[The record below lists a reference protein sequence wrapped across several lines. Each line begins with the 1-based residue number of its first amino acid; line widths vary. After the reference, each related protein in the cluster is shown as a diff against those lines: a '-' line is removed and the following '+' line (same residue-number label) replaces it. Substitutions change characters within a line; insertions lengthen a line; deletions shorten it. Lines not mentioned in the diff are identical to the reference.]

1 MSLKKILFS
10 LVAAQSLLFVVD
22 ALHAAPLRAGGAKVD
37 ITHPEH
43 PTRPGDKLYAKA
55 LVLSDD
61 TTTAVLI
68 TVDAV
73 SLGEIGYIK
82 KDYLPNVRAA
92 LAKDLKIK
100 PENVLINASHCHGIV
115 CQEKDIEQ
123 RTVQAVKEAYKKLE
137 PVKVGVGTGHE
148 DRIQE
153 NRRLKLKS
161 GKEADVRHAYS
172 LPADDEVVGTGP
184 VDPEI
189 GVLRIDR
196 KDGTTLAVVYNFAV
210 HPIQG
215 VAGGEN
221 TADITGFASQVIEDN
236 LGEGAIALFVQGCA
250 GDINPALY
258 KEVDL
263 PRDAEPLGNML
274 GLSTLKAVRKIKTR
288 ENTPFKLIN
297 ESLTLPRGEIQ
308 PRIYALE
315 ARQKELLGSLQG
327 TTLNLKTF
335 LPLAFKYKV
344 SGEFPTHPAHRYLHE
359 KGLGR
364 EELRKLDEDNRKR
377 IEQYLQNIY
386 VMEDLTRLQE
396 NLRLLKM
403 HQAQHVAAGKR
414 TLDVELV
421 GLRVGDFVL
430 VTSPG
435 ELTCQIGLNIKKA
448 SPHEHTFVAGYTN
461 GYIYYAPTAEQLAN
475 VGGAQEDSDCL
486 LAPEWQKIFEDRV
499 KEMLK
504 KL

>member
-1 MSLKKILFS
+1 MRST
-10 LVAAQSLLFVVD
+10 QSLL
-22 ALHAAPLRAGGAKVD
+22 ALLLLLTASSTAFLLAAPLRAGAAKVD
-37 ITHPEH
+37 ITHPDH

-55 LVLSDD
+55 LVLTDD
-61 TTTAVLI
+61 TTTAVII

-82 KDYLPNVRAA
+82 NDYLPNVRAA
-92 LAKDLKIK
+92 LAKELKIK
-100 PENVLINASHCHGIV
+100 PESVLINASHCHGIV
-115 CQEKDIEQ
+115 CQERDMEQ

-137 PVKVGVGTGHE
+137 PVNVGVGTGHE
-148 DRIQE
+148 DRVME

-172 LPADDEVVGTGP
+172 LPPDDEVVGVGP

-189 GVLRIDR
+189 GILRIDR

-236 LGEGAIALFVQGCA
+236 LSEGTIALFIQGCA

-258 KEVDL
+258 KDVEK
-263 PRDAEPLGNML
+263 PRDAEAFGNML
-274 GLSTLKAVRKIKTR
+274 GLSTLKAARKVKTC
-288 ENTPFKLIN
+288 ENAPLKLLN
-297 ESLTLPRGEIQ
+297 EPLTLPRGELQ

-315 ARQKELLGSLQG
+315 SRQKELLGSLQG
-327 TTLNLKTF
+327 TTLNLKSF
-335 LPLAFKYKV
+335 LPLAVKYKL
-344 SGEFPTHPAHRYLHE
+344 SDSPSHAAHRYFHE

-364 EELRKLDEDNRKR
+364 EELRKLDADNRKR

-396 NLRLLKM
+396 NLRLLKI
-403 HQAQHVAAGKR
+403 HQAQHIAAGKR

-448 SPHEHTFVAGYTN
+448 SPHANTFVAGYTN

-486 LAPEWQKIFEDRV
+486 LAPEWQKLFEDRV
-499 KEMLK
+499 AELLK

>member
-1 MSLKKILFS
+1 MLKTQM
-10 LVAAQSLLFVVD
+10 VALLFTVVT
-22 ALHAAPLRAGGAKVD
+22 AMPLFAAPLRAGAAKVD

-61 TTTAVLI
+61 TTTTVII

-82 KDYLPNVRAA
+82 REYLSNVRAA

-115 CQEKDIEQ
+115 CQEKDMEQ
-123 RTVQAVKEAYKKLE
+123 RTLQAVKEAYKNLE
-137 PVKVGVGTGHE
+137 PVKVGVGTGRE
-148 DRIQE
+148 DRIME

-172 LPADDEVVGTGP
+172 LPADEEVVATGP

-189 GVLRIDR
+189 GVLRLDR
-196 KDGTTLAVVYNFAV
+196 KDGSTLAVVYNFAV

-236 LGEGAIALFVQGCA
+236 LSEGTIALFVQGCA
-250 GDINPALY
+250 GDINPTLY

-288 ENTPFKLIN
+288 ENAPLKLIN
-297 ESLTLPRGEIQ
+297 EPLTLPRGELQ

-315 ARQKELLGSLQG
+315 ARQKELLSSLQG

-335 LPLAFKYKV
+335 LPLAVKYKV
-344 SGEFPTHPAHRYLHE
+344 SGDFPSHAAHRYFHE
-359 KGLGR
+359 KALGR
-364 EELRKLDEDNRKR
+364 EELRKLDADNRKR
-377 IEQYLQNIY
+377 MEQYLQNIY

-421 GLRVGDFVL
+421 GLRIGDFIL

-448 SPHEHTFVAGYTN
+448 SPHENTFVAGYTN

-475 VGGAQEDSDCL
+475 AGGAQEDSDCL
-486 LAPEWQKIFEDRV
+486 LAPEWQKLFEDRV
-499 KEMLK
+499 AELLK

>member
-1 MSLKKILFS
+1 MNKLLLA
-10 LVAAQSLLFVVD
+10 LVLSTVAPAPLL
-22 ALHAAPLRAGGAKVD
+22 AAPLRAGAAKVD
-37 ITHPEH
+37 ITSPDA
-43 PTRPGDKLYAKA
+43 PTRQGDRLWARA

-61 TTTAVLI
+61 ATTVVLV
-68 TVDAV
+68 TLDAV
-73 SLGEIGYIK
+73 AIENIGYIK
-82 KDYLPNVRAA
+82 NDYLPNVRAA
-92 LAKDLKIK
+92 LEKELKIK
-100 PENVLINASHCHGIV
+100 PECVVVNASHCHGIV
-115 CQEKDIEQ
+115 CKDVEQ
-123 RTVQAVKEAYKKLE
+123 RTVQAVKAAWKKMV
-137 PVKVGVGTGHE
+137 PVTIGVGTGHE

-172 LPADDEVVGTGP
+172 LPPDDEVVGVGP

-196 KDGTTLAVVYNFAV
+196 KEGGTLAVVYNFAV

-221 TADITGFASQVIEDN
+221 TADITGFSSQVIEDN
-236 LGEGAIALFVQGCA
+236 LDEGTIALFVQGCA

-258 KEVDL
+258 KDVDK
-263 PRDAEPLGNML
+263 PRDAEPQGNML
-274 GLSTLKAVRKIKTR
+274 GLSTLKAVRGIKTA
-288 ENTPFKLIN
+288 EGAPLKLVN
-297 ESLTLPRGEIQ
+297 ESLTLPRGDRTE
-308 PRIYALE
+308 RIYALE
-315 ARQKELLGSLQG
+315 ARQKELLGSLTG

-335 LPLAFKYKV
+335 LALTAKYDLAP
-344 SGEFPTHPAHRYLHE
+344 EFPSHYAHRYAQE
-359 KGLGR
+359 KALGK
-364 EELRKLDEDNRKR
+364 EILRKLDSNNRKAL
-377 IEQYLQNIY
+377 EQYLKNIL
-386 VMEDLTRLQE
+386 VMEDLTRVQE

-435 ELTCQIGLNIKKA
+435 ELTCQIGLNIKKT
-448 SPHEHTFVAGYTN
+448 SPHKNTFVAGYTN

-499 KEMLK
+499 AELLK

>member
-1 MSLKKILFS
+1 MLVSLLV
-10 LVAAQSLLFVVD
+10 LVAPTAPLI
-22 ALHAAPLRAGGAKVD
+22 AAPLRAGAAKID
-37 ITHPEH
+37 ITHPDH

-61 TTTAVLI
+61 TTTTVLI

-73 SLGEIGYIK
+73 ALGEIGYIRN
-82 KDYLPNVRAA
+82 DYLPNVRVS

-115 CQEKDIEQ
+115 CTDMEQ
-123 RTVQAVKEAYKKLE
+123 RTVHAVKEAWKKMV
-137 PVKVGVGTGHE
+137 PVKVGVGSGHE
-148 DRIQE
+148 DRIME

-172 LPADDEVVGTGP
+172 LPADDEVVGVGP
-184 VDPEI
+184 IDPEI

-236 LGEGAIALFVQGCA
+236 LSDGAIALFVQGCA

-258 KEVDL
+258 KEVDK

-274 GLSTLKAVRKIKTR
+274 GLSTLKAVRKATTR
-288 ENTPFKLIN
+288 EDAPLKLIN
-297 ESLTLPRGEIQ
+297 ESLTLPRGELQ

-327 TTLNLKTF
+327 TTLNLKSF
-335 LPLAFKYKV
+335 LSLAVKYKV
-344 SGEFPTHPAHRYLHE
+344 SGDFPSHAAHRYFHE
-359 KGLGR
+359 KALGR
-364 EELRKLDEDNRKR
+364 EELRKLDADNHKR
-377 IEQYLQNIY
+377 MEQYLQNIY

-403 HQAQHVAAGKR
+403 HQAQHAAAGKR

-421 GLRVGDFVL
+421 GLRIGDFVL

-448 SPHEHTFVAGYTN
+448 SPHENTFVAGYTN

-486 LAPEWQKIFEDRV
+486 LAPEWQKLFEVRV
-499 KEMLK
+499 AELLS

>member
-1 MSLKKILFS
+1 MRSTQLL
-10 LVAAQSLLFVVD
+10 LVLLLVLTLSPP
-22 ALHAAPLRAGGAKVD
+22 APLLAAPLRAGAAKVD
-37 ITHPEH
+37 ITHPDH

-55 LVLSDD
+55 LVLTDD
-61 TTTAVLI
+61 TTTAVII

-73 SLGEIGYIK
+73 ALGEIGHIK
-82 KDYLPNVRAA
+82 NDYLSNVRAA
-92 LAKDLKIK
+92 LEKDLKIK
-100 PENVLINASHCHGIV
+100 PECVLINASHCHGIV
-115 CQEKDIEQ
+115 CKDIEQ
-123 RTVQAVKEAYKKLE
+123 RTVQAVKEAWKKMV
-137 PVKVGVGTGHE
+137 PVNVGVGSGHE
-148 DRIQE
+148 DRIME

-172 LPADDEVVGTGP
+172 LPPDDEVVGVGP

-196 KDGTTLAVVYNFAV
+196 MDGTPLAVVYNFAV

-236 LGEGAIALFVQGCA
+236 LSEGTIAIFIQGCA
-250 GDINPALY
+250 GDINPAFY

-288 ENTPFKLIN
+288 ENAPLKLIN
-297 ESLTLPRGEIQ
+297 ESLTLPRGELQ

-315 ARQKELLGSLQG
+315 ARQKELLSSLQG

-335 LPLAFKYKV
+335 LPLAVKYKL
-344 SGEFPTHPAHRYLHE
+344 SGDFPSHAAHRYFHE
-359 KGLGR
+359 KALGR
-364 EELRKLDEDNRKR
+364 EDLRKLDADNRKR

-421 GLRVGDFVL
+421 GLRVGEFVL

-435 ELTCQIGLNIKKA
+435 ELTCQIGLNIKQS
-448 SPHEHTFVAGYTN
+448 SPYKNTFVAGYTN

-486 LAPEWQKIFEDRV
+486 LAPEWQKLFEDRV
-499 KEMLK
+499 AELLK

>member
-1 MSLKKILFS
+1 MIPST
-10 LVAAQSLLFVVD
+10 APLL
-22 ALHAAPLRAGGAKVD
+22 AAPLRAGAAKVD
-37 ITHPEH
+37 ITHPDH

-55 LVLSDD
+55 LVLSDE

-73 SLGEIGYIK
+73 ALGEIGYIK
-82 KDYLPNVRAA
+82 NDYLPNVRAA
-92 LAKDLKIK
+92 LAKELKIK

-123 RTVQAVKEAYKKLE
+123 RTVQAVKEAWKKMV
-137 PVKVGVGTGHE
+137 PVNVGVGTGHE
-148 DRIQE
+148 DRIME

-172 LPADDEVVGTGP
+172 LPPDDEVVGVGP

-196 KDGTTLAVVYNFAV
+196 KDGTTLAVVYNFAC

-236 LGEGAIALFVQGCA
+236 LSEGTIALFVQGCA

-258 KEVDL
+258 KGVDL

-274 GLSTLKAVRKIKTR
+274 GLSTLKAMRKIKTR
-288 ENTPFKLIN
+288 ENAPLKLIH
-297 ESLTLPRGEIQ
+297 ESLTLPRGELQ

-315 ARQKELLGSLQG
+315 SRQKELLGSLQG
-327 TTLNLKTF
+327 TTLNLKSF
-335 LPLAFKYKV
+335 LPLAVKYKV
-344 SGEFPTHPAHRYLHE
+344 TGDFPSHAAHRYFHE

-364 EELRKLDEDNRKR
+364 EELRKLDADNRKR

-403 HQAQHVAAGKR
+403 HQAQHLAAGKR

-435 ELTCQIGLNIKKA
+435 ELTCQIGLNIKTA
-448 SPHEHTFVAGYTN
+448 SPHKNTFVAGYTN

-486 LAPEWQKIFEDRV
+486 LAPEWQKLFEDRV
-499 KEMLK
+499 AELLK

>member
-1 MSLKKILFS
+1 MLKFPF
-10 LVAAQSLLFVVD
+10 LLLGLIVGVIIALD
-22 ALHAAPLRAGGAKVD
+22 ATLDAAPLRAGVAKVD
-37 ITHPEH
+37 ITHPDH

-61 TTTAVLI
+61 TTT
-68 TVDAV
+68 TVIISLDAV
-73 SLGEIGYIK
+73 AVGGIGYIK
-82 KDYLPNVRAA
+82 NDYLPNVRAA
-92 LAKDLKIK
+92 LEKELKIK
-100 PENVLINASHCHGIV
+100 PSNVLINASHCHGVV
-115 CQEKDIEQ
+115 CQEKDMEE
-123 RTVQAVKEAYKKLE
+123 RTVQAVQEAYKKLE
-137 PVKVGVGTGHE
+137 PVKVGVGKGRE
-148 DRIQE
+148 DRIME

-172 LPADDEVVGTGP
+172 LPADDEVVGVGP

-196 KDGTTLAVVYNFAV
+196 MDGTTLAVVYNFAV

-236 LGEGAIALFVQGCA
+236 LSEGAVALFVQGCA

-258 KEVDL
+258 KDVDK

-274 GLSTLKAVRKIKTR
+274 GLSTLKAVRTIKTK
-288 ENTPFKLIN
+288 EAAPLKHIN
-297 ESLTLPRGEIQ
+297 EPLTLPRGELQ
-308 PRIYALE
+308 PRIYAQE
-315 ARQKELLGSLQG
+315 ARQKELLGTLQG
-327 TTLNLKTF
+327 TSLNLKTF
-335 LPLAFKYKV
+335 LALTAKYDL
-344 SGEFPTHPAHRYLHE
+344 SPDFPSHYAHRYFQE
-359 KGLGR
+359 QALGR
-364 EELRKLDEDNRKR
+364 EDLRKLDANNRKNL
-377 IEQYLQNIY
+377 EAYLKNVL
-386 VMEDLTRLQE
+386 VMEELTRVQE
-396 NLRLLKM
+396 NLRLLKL

-448 SPHEHTFVAGYTN
+448 SPHANTFVAGYTN

-486 LAPEWQKIFEDRV
+486 LAPEWQKLFEDRV
-499 KEMLK
+499 AELLK

>member
-1 MSLKKILFS
+1 MNLTKAVLS
-10 LVAAQSLLFVVD
+10 LVVTIAVVL
-22 ALHAAPLRAGGAKVD
+22 ASRHVLASPLRAGAAKVD
-37 ITHPEH
+37 ITHPDH
-43 PTRPGDKLYAKA
+43 PTRPGDRLYAKA

-61 TTTAVLI
+61 STTAVII

-73 SLGEIGYIK
+73 ALSEIGYIK
-82 KDYLPNVRAA
+82 NDYLPNVREA
-92 LAKDLKIK
+92 LAKELKIK
-100 PENVLINASHCHGIV
+100 PECVLINASHCHGIV
-115 CQEKDIEQ
+115 CQDIEQ
-123 RTVQAVKEAYKKLE
+123 RTVKAVKEAWKKMV
-137 PVKVGVGTGHE
+137 PVNVGVGSGRE
-148 DRIQE
+148 DRIME

-172 LPADDEVVGTGP
+172 LPADDEVVGVGP

-236 LGEGAIALFVQGCA
+236 LSEGTIALFVQGCA
-250 GDINPALY
+250 GDINPAFY

-263 PRDAEPLGNML
+263 PRDAEPLGNLL
-274 GLSTLKAVRKIKTR
+274 GLSTLKAVRKVKTR
-288 ENTPFKLIN
+288 ENAPLKLLN
-297 ESLTLPRGEIQ
+297 EPLALPRGELQ
-308 PRIYALE
+308 PRVYALE
-315 ARQKELLGSLQG
+315 ARQKEVLATLQG
-327 TTLNLKTF
+327 TTLNLKSF
-335 LPLAFKYKV
+335 LPLAVKYKL
-344 SGEFPTHPAHRYLHE
+344 SGDFPSHAAHRYFHE

-364 EELRKLDEDNRKR
+364 EELRKLDADNRKR

-386 VMEDLTRLQE
+386 VMEELTRLQE

-403 HQAQHVAAGKR
+403 HQAQHAAAGKR

-421 GLRVGDFVL
+421 GLRIGDFVL

-448 SPHEHTFVAGYTN
+448 SPHDNTFVAGYTN

-486 LAPEWQKIFEDRV
+486 LAPEWQKLFEERV
-499 KEMLK
+499 AELLK